1 MFFCYVIILDSIFLA
16 TQNFFKTAIKVDS
29 KRPFTQILSAI
40 KKEPIK
46 VCRESKFNT
55 PKRLMSG
62 DHGKLWTVERGVSVA
77 LLGMVPIALLAHNTL
92 LDDVLA
98 ASVVIHFHW

>member
-1 MFFCYVIILDSIFLA
+1 
-16 TQNFFKTAIKVDS
+16 
-29 KRPFTQILSAI
+29 
-40 KKEPIK
+40 
-46 VCRESKFNT
+46 
-55 PKRLMSG
+55 MSG